1 MTHVAAAQETE
12 PLPTWWER
20 AATIFILFML
30 SGALIGPLFA
40 PDPPDETP
48 ALRLFWLP
56 VYGMTAALLLWRIRR
71 LPRAWPALLA
81 IGAMILIA
89 FASKWWSI
97 DPVVTQRRAIAM
109 ALSSGFA
116 VYLAIGF
123 PGRRLPGVLM
133 DASLLMAVAS
143 LIAVFAYPTMG
154 LHHGVNDGMWRG
166 VWYEKN
172 QMGLVMV
179 SGAIAAAAVL
189 ASWPERRRRAWVTLA
204 LCTLLVVATQSKTS
218 LLCLAAG
225 LGIVGGVWLM
235 TKGGAAVGVAA
246 VWAAVVSSGLLLII
260 LTREPAAILTALGK
274 DPSLTGRTDI
284 WAAVMAYVSERPWT
298 GYGYSAFWE
307 VDSAPA
313 DFIRLQTGWPVPSAH
328 NGWLDL
334 LVQIGWPAT
343 LFVGL
348 IVAAVTISAVIGLFG
363 RGRREGAYGL
373 AILAVFIILSLSES
387 VVMRHQSLPWS
398 LFLVVMTRA
407 WLVGREPVAKETINR
422 RRVRETLRRPVAA

>member
-1 MTHVAAAQETE
+1 MADYSSNTDGDFAPA
-12 PLPTWWER
+12 WWEQ
-20 AATIFILFML
+20 AATVFILFML

-48 ALRLFWLP
+48 MLRLFWLP
-56 VYGMTAALLLWRIRR
+56 VYAMTLGLLLWRIRR

-81 IGAMILIA
+81 IGIMILIA

-97 DPVVTQRRAIAM
+97 DPEVTQRRVIAF
-109 ALSSGFA
+109 ALSSLFA
-116 VYLAIGF
+116 IYLAIGY
-123 PGRRLPGVLM
+123 PGRRLPGILM
-133 DASLLMAVAS
+133 DASLVMAVCS

-154 LHHGVNDGMWRG
+154 VHHGVNDGLWRG
-166 VWYEKN
+166 IWYEKN

-179 SGAIAAAAVL
+179 SGAVAAAAVL
-189 ASWPERRRRAWVTLA
+189 ASWPERRRRAWITLA

-218 LLCLAAG
+218 LLCLVAG
-225 LGIVGGVWLM
+225 LGVVGGVWVM
-235 TKGGAAVGVAA
+235 TRGGAAVGVAA
-246 VWAAVVSSGLLLII
+246 IWIAVVSSALLLII
-260 LTREPAAILTALGK
+260 LTQEPAAILTALGK

-284 WAAVMAYVSERPWT
+284 WDAVMSYVSQRPWT

-307 VDSAPA
+307 VDSKPA

-334 LVQIGWPAT
+334 LVQVGWPAT
-343 LFVGL
+343 IFVGL
-348 IVAAVTISAVIGLFG
+348 IVAVVTVSSVLGLFG
-363 RGRREGAYGL
+363 RGRAEGAYGL
-373 AILAVFIILSLSES
+373 AILMVFIILSLSES

-407 WLVGREPVAKETINR
+407 WMVGREPVARAAISR
-422 RRVRETLRRPVAA
+422 HRVREALRRPAVA